1 MQNKDLIWQRKSA
14 FGILHEIT
22 KSMFEFYVH
31 NNIIFKMIQTYS
43 TQKYNVNI
51 ENAAGQLERLKTYN
65 KK

>member
-1 MQNKDLIWQRKSA
+1 MQNKDLIWQRKSV

-31 NNIIFKMIQTYS
+31 NNIIFKMIQTFS
-43 TQKYNVNI
+43 PQKYNVNI